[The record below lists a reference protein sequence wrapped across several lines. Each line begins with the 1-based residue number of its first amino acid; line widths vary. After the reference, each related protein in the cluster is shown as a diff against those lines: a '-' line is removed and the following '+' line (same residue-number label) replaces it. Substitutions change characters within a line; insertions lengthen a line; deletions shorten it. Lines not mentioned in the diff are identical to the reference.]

1 MLGLYFVIITADRG
15 TVMVLGTDA
24 RLWRGENNPPS
35 VKAGRFAFL
44 AGSLLTALSVVG
56 DVISFNVSEWADVS
70 TGVTSEGWEV
80 MGLDRY
86 ADNGPTRFNTQDEYA
101 ISPEFKG
108 VVTQVV
114 MRVKSSN
121 ASMTRYLTL
130 TPVDPSSSARRQ
142 TAAASTSLTNQTF
155 VWAFSEGVRRFRLQ
169 NDTGQGN
176 AGWGVSELTV
186 YVARIDPPSGLRDD
200 PLYCDAFLAGWDVVP
215 KAVRYEVEYVSVTR
229 TPPQYETVV
238 SWDFST
244 LTNTYGS
251 TRDLD
256 QLQVKFPDILGNLSG
271 SNVCMQAYEGGHI
284 QIGKGDNL
292 GLLALPCQAS
302 GGGLTGILCAWK
314 YPDGAKTTMPIYS
327 VRNGVTNDLAILEIT
342 KDRAEYRFPFPDD
355 FVADCILL
363 SSTTNGLSQKDKNG
377 RVRVER
383 FAVVSG
389 YIPGTAT
396 TNECSFAGT
405 RATEMLVKDL
415 APGEWMWAVRSFDAE
430 GRDSLWSPFRT
441 VILDPMCPPRLRP
454 GFMLQIR

>member
-1 MLGLYFVIITADRG
+1 MMAADRG
-15 TVMVLGTDA
+15 AAMLLEENTK
-24 RLWRGENNPPS
+24 LWRGENNPS
-35 VKAGRFAFL
+35 SFKTGRLAFL
-44 AGSLLTALSVVG
+44 AGCLLAAFPVVG
-56 DVISFNVSEWADVS
+56 EVIPFDVFEWAAVS

-80 MGLDRY
+80 RGLDRY
-86 ADNGPTRFNTQDEYA
+86 SDNGPTRFNAQDEYA
-101 ISPEFKG
+101 ISPGFKD

-114 MRVKSSN
+114 IRVKSSN

-130 TPVDPSSSARRQ
+130 TPIELSSGAKPQ

-155 VWAFSEGVRRFRLQ
+155 VWALSEGVRRFRLQ

-186 YVARIDPPSGLRDD
+186 YTARIDPPSGLRDD
-200 PLYCDAFLAGWDVVP
+200 SLYCDAFLAGWDAVP
-215 KAVRYEVEYVSVTR
+215 KAVRYEVEYISVTR
-229 TPPQYETVV
+229 TPPQYETVA
-238 SWDFST
+238 SWDFSM

-256 QLQVKFPDILGNLSG
+256 QLQVKFPDVFESLSG
-271 SNVCMQAYEGGHI
+271 SNVCIQANESGHI

-314 YPDGAKTTMPIYS
+314 YPDSAKTTMPIYS
-327 VRNGVTNDLAILEIT
+327 VRNGVTNDLATLEIT
-342 KDRAEYRFPFPDD
+342 KDRTEYRFPLPDD
-355 FVADCILL
+355 LATDCILL

-396 TNECSFAGT
+396 TNEFLSVGT
-405 RATEMLVKDL
+405 RTTEKQVKDL
-415 APGEWMWAVRSFDAE
+415 VSGEWMWAVRSFDAE
-430 GRDSLWSPFRT
+430 DRDSPWSPFRT
-441 VILDPMCPPRLRP
+441 VILDPTRPPRPRP
-454 GFMLQIR
+454 GLMLQVR

>member
-1 MLGLYFVIITADRG
+1 
-15 TVMVLGTDA
+15 MVLGTGA

-35 VKAGRFAFL
+35 FKAGRFAFL
-44 AGSLLTALSVVG
+44 AGSLLAAFPVIG
-56 DVISFNVSEWADVS
+56 EVISFNVSEWADVS

-80 MGLDRY
+80 CGLDRY
-86 ADNGPTRFNTQDEYA
+86 TDNGLTRFNTQNEYA
-101 ISPEFKG
+101 ISPEFKD

-130 TPVDPSSSARRQ
+130 TPIDPSSGARPQ

-155 VWAFSEGVRRFRLQ
+155 AWALSEGVRRFRLQ
-169 NDTGQGN
+169 NDTGLGN

-186 YVARIDPPSGLRDD
+186 YTARIDPPSGLRDD
-200 PLYCDAFLAGWDVVP
+200 PLYCDAFLAGWDAVP
-215 KAVRYEVEYVSVTR
+215 QAVRYEVKCVSVTR
-229 TPPQYETVV
+229 TPPRYGTVA

-251 TRDLD
+251 TRDFE
-256 QLQVKFPDILGNLSG
+256 QLLVKFPDLLGNLSG
-271 SNVCMQAYEGGHI
+271 SNVCMQAYESGHI

-302 GGGLTGILCAWK
+302 GDGLTGILCAWK
-314 YPDGAKTTMPIYS
+314 YPDGAKTTLPIYFI
-327 VRNGVTNDLAILEIT
+327 RDGVTNDLATLEIT
-342 KDRAEYRFPFPDD
+342 NDKTEYSFPLPDD
-355 FVADCILL
+355 LATDCILL

-383 FAVVSG
+383 FAIVSG

-396 TNECSFAGT
+396 TNEYLSVGT
-405 RATEMLVKDL
+405 RATEKLVKDL
-415 APGEWMWAVRSFDAE
+415 ASGEWMWAVRSFDPE
-430 GRDSLWSPFRT
+430 GRDSPLSPFRT
-441 VILDPMCPPRLRP
+441 VILDPTRPPRPRP
-454 GFMLQIR
+454 GLVLQIR

>member
-1 MLGLYFVIITADRG
+1 MLQEENT
-15 TVMVLGTDA
+15 
-24 RLWRGENNPPS
+24 RLWRGENNPS
-35 VKAGRFAFL
+35 SFKTVRFVFL
-44 AGSLLTALSVVG
+44 AGCLLAAFPVVG
-56 DVISFNVSEWADVS
+56 EVISFNVLEWADVS
-70 TGVTSEGWEV
+70 TGMTSEGWEV
-80 MGLDRY
+80 SGLDRY
-86 ADNGPTRFNTQDEYA
+86 SDNGPTRFNTQDEYA
-101 ISPEFKG
+101 ISPEFKD

-130 TPVDPSSSARRQ
+130 TPIDPSSGARPQ
-142 TAAASTSLTNQTF
+142 TVAANKSLNNQTF
-155 VWAFSEGVRRFRLQ
+155 AWALSEGVRRFRLQ

-186 YVARIDPPSGLRDD
+186 YTARIDPPSGLRDD
-200 PLYCDAFLAGWDVVP
+200 PLYCDAFLVGWDVVP
-215 KAVRYEVEYVSVTR
+215 QAVRYEVKYVSVTR
-229 TPPQYETVV
+229 TPPQYGTVA

-256 QLQVKFPDILGNLSG
+256 QLQVKFPDVLGNLSG
-271 SNVCMQAYEGGHI
+271 SNVCIQAYESGHI

-302 GGGLTGILCAWK
+302 GDGLTGILCAWK
-314 YPDGAKTTMPIYS
+314 YPDGAKTTLPIYF
-327 VRNGVTNDLAILEIT
+327 VRDGVTNDLASLEIT
-342 KDRAEYRFPFPDD
+342 NDKTEYRFPLPDD
-355 FVADCILL
+355 LATDCILL

-396 TNECSFAGT
+396 TNEFPSVGT
-405 RATEMLVKDL
+405 RATAKLVKGL
-415 APGEWMWAVRSFDAE
+415 ASGEWMWAVRSFDAE
-430 GRDSLWSPFRT
+430 DRDSLWSPFRT
-441 VILDPMCPPRLRP
+441 VILDPTHPPRPRP
-454 GFMLQIR
+454 GLMLQIR